1 MHELQKVIKRI
12 VNNAYVQEEDLKILE
27 VHYVKYKQYF
37 DDELTNIFIDM
48 LNKLRTLINLQK
60 QVDNSDEKTR
70 KKVCEQIAN
79 IIKELK
85 NFLYTN

>member
-1 MHELQKVIKRI
+1 MHELQKVIKKI
-12 VNNAYVQEEDLKILE
+12 VNNVYVQEEDLKILE

-37 DDELTNIFIDM
+37 DDELTNIFINM

-60 QVDNSDEKTR
+60 QLDNSEEKTR
-70 KKVCEQIAN
+70 RKVCEQIAN

-85 NFLYTN
+85 NFLHTN